1 MFWRRRSR
9 ELDLERELRAHLELE
24 AEEQGEDGLS
34 PDEARYAAQRTFGN
48 TALVMERVRDT
59 WGLGWLHDALQDF
72 RFAVRMLGR
81 NRGFA
86 AGAVVPLAFAIGCA
100 ACALTLVDAVLFRPL
115 GMKAPD
121 RMAAV
126 YAFSR
131 QRNAF
136 VSSSYP
142 DFRDVQSLG
151 SIVESAAAFVRIP
164 VNVRLA
170 EGTERMNSEMVTAD
184 YFRTAGVAP
193 ILGRPL
199 GPGDLSPGAPPVTL
213 VSYSF
218 WENRYRRST
227 SILGSVAWI
236 DGVAFTIVGVMPR
249 GYAGSLL
256 DWNSNPSFWIPL
268 TQIRQMVAPFRSL
281 DYENLRDMQWLMTIA
296 RLRPGAGLA
305 QLQTAADTLAKRAT
319 ERRDVSFVVLA
330 ANRARF
336 FPGHRAGTIRILW
349 VLVMV
354 AAAALAIACFNLAG
368 LLLARAAARQKEIG
382 VRLALGAGRCRL
394 LQQFIIENAVLAG
407 CACAL
412 GLPMAVG
419 ITNSARA
426 FENAFGLSL
435 NLSPDARA
443 LAISAL
449 AGLATAVLAG
459 LTVAWKSSRMHL
471 ANAMKD
477 ALLQPSGR
485 AARVSLRDLFVAA
498 QVACAMVTLVTAA
511 LLGQSL
517 WRWAAIPLGYAP
529 HGILVGTFDAL
540 SARLPAG
547 EKERIYRTLLEEV
560 RSETRGAALAA
571 QAMPAGVRTRIDVAA
586 DGSAGRWTTIDSNDV
601 SDGYFELLR
610 IPVVRGRS
618 VLPGDDSQS
627 RPVVVLN
634 QTAAA
639 LFWPGQNPIGRRLR
653 IRGEAS
659 DREVAGVVADAR
671 YRPLGETESPLP
683 FAFLPIFQ
691 HLPQVAAIHART
703 PGEPKNFVAALR
715 RIVGRVVRDMPLSEV
730 QPLDERVESGLS
742 QVRLVSQAVGIVC
755 AVGVGLALAGILASG
770 AYRIVQRKREI
781 AIRIAIGAEPGRLI
795 RSFAARGAAIGLAGA
810 AAGLFPAAWASSL
823 LRSSLGGVDAP
834 GPFLFGISAVALAVV
849 TGAASWAVAR
859 RIALVQPADILR
871 VQ

>member
-9 ELDLERELRAHLELE
+9 ELDLERELRSHLELE
-24 AEEQGEDGLS
+24 AEEERANGLS
-34 PDEARYAAQRTFGN
+34 AEDARHAAQRAFGN
-48 TALVMERVRDT
+48 TAPVMERVRDT
-59 WGLGWLHDALQDF
+59 WGLGWLHGALQDF

-100 ACALTLVDAVLFRPL
+100 ACALTLVDAILFRPL
-115 GMKAPD
+115 GMKDPD
-121 RMAAV
+121 RMAPV

-142 DFRDVQSLG
+142 DLRDVQSLG

-193 ILGRPL
+193 ILGRAL
-199 GPGDLSPGAPPVTL
+199 GPGDLSPGALPVVL

-218 WENRYRRST
+218 WETRLQRSM
-227 SILGSVAWI
+227 SILGLVAWI

-256 DWNSNPSFWIPL
+256 DWNSNPSFWMPL
-268 TQIRQMVAPFRSL
+268 TQIRQMLPRFRSL
-281 DYENLRDMQWLMTIA
+281 DYENLREMQWLMTIA
-296 RLRPGAGLA
+296 RLRPGAGLG
-305 QLQTAADTLAKRAT
+305 QLQTAADTLAKRVT
-319 ERRDVSFVVLA
+319 ERPDVGFVALA
-330 ANRARF
+330 ANQARF
-336 FPGHRAGTIRILW
+336 FPGRRAGTIRILW
-349 VLVMV
+349 ILIVVS
-354 AAAALAIACFNLAG
+354 AAALVIACFNLAG
-368 LLLARAAARQKEIG
+368 LLLARAAGRQKEIG
-382 VRLALGAGRCRL
+382 VRLALGAGRRRL
-394 LQQFIIENAVLAG
+394 LQQFVVENAVLAG

-435 NLSPDARA
+435 NLSPDALA

-449 AGLATAVLAG
+449 AGLATAILVGLA
-459 LTVAWKSSRMHL
+459 VAWKSSRMHL
-471 ANAMKD
+471 ASAIKD
-477 ALLQPSGR
+477 ALIRPAGR
-485 AARVSLRDLFVAA
+485 VARVSLRDLFVAA
-498 QVACAMVTLVTAA
+498 QVACAMVALVAAA

-517 WRWAAIPLGYAP
+517 RKWAAVPLGYAP

-540 SARLPAG
+540 SAKLPAG
-547 EKERIYRTLLEEV
+547 EKEGIYRGLLEAV
-560 RSETRGAALAA
+560 RSGTRGAALTA
-571 QAMPAGVRTRIDVAA
+571 QALPAGVRTRLDVAA
-586 DGSAGRWTTIDSNDV
+586 DGSAGQWKMIDSNDV

-610 IPVVRGRS
+610 IPIISGRG

-627 RPVVVLN
+627 RPVVVVN

-659 DREVAGVVADAR
+659 GREVVGVVADAR

-691 HLPQVAAIHART
+691 HLPQVATIHART
-703 PGEPKNFVAALR
+703 PGEPKSFVGALR
-715 RIVGRVVRDMPLSEV
+715 RIVGRV
-730 QPLDERVESGLS
+730 
-742 QVRLVSQAVGIVC
+742 
-755 AVGVGLALAGILASG
+755 
-770 AYRIVQRKREI
+770 
-781 AIRIAIGAEPGRLI
+781 
-795 RSFAARGAAIGLAGA
+795 
-810 AAGLFPAAWASSL
+810 
-823 LRSSLGGVDAP
+823 
-834 GPFLFGISAVALAVV
+834 
-849 TGAASWAVAR
+849 
-859 RIALVQPADILR
+859 
-871 VQ
+871 